1 MKKVKVGMRKV
12 KVVIM
17 KVKVWMR
24 KVKVGMRKMKVGI
37 RKVKE
42 GMRKFWQPTTRPG
55 SVARWSVHCNKYN
68 FLEFPGVCAVYQV
81 LKFSC
86 RIFSLQEI

>member
-1 MKKVKVGMRKV
+1 MDEEGEGRDEEDEG
-12 KVVIM
+12 
-17 KVKVWMR
+17 R
-24 KVKVGMRKMKVGI
+24 D
-37 RKVKE
+37 KE
-42 GMRKFWQPTTRPG
+42 GEGRDEEVLAADHRPG